1 MGGSPVIVGRNA
13 TQRRVCCTDPA
24 PTALQQSIRAFQP
37 FLGERSLE
45 AVQRPNQRK
54 AGCQS
59 FAMRDERSAFLQTGG
74 PLASKAQAT
83 RQSCE
88 DAWRAARRSSNRKSG
103 TFAMARGPTW
113 STQNVAGWAKGST
126 TALMTTTD
134 KTSPMETRIRSAR
147 PDKTATLLRLI
158 HVPKN
163 DIQP

>member
-13 TQRRVCCTDPA
+13 TQRRVCWTDPA

-59 FAMRDERSAFLQTGG
+59 FALRDERSAFLQTGG

-88 DAWRAARRSSNRKSG
+88 DSWRAARRSSNRKSG
-103 TFAMARGPTW
+103 TLAAAGGPRWTT
-113 STQNVAGWAKGST
+113 STGESWAKGST
-126 TALMTTTD
+126 AALMTETHQTR
-134 KTSPMETRIRSAR
+134 PMETRVKSAR
-147 PDKTATLLRLI
+147 PDRTATLFRLI
-158 HVPKN
+158 HVLKT